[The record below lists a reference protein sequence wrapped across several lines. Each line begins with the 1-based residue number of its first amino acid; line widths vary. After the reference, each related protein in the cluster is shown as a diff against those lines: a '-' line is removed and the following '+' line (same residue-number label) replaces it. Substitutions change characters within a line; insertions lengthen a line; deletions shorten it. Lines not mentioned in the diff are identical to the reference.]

1 MLESISPFETE
12 RKWIIYGLPNLQVA
26 LQEGQEL
33 DIPSRKFDKEKKIQQ
48 LSVNL
53 NCLFVNMIYT

>member
-33 DIPSRKFDKEKKIQQ
+33 DIPSRKFDKEKKFN
-48 LSVNL
+48 S
-53 NCLFVNMIYT
+53 CR